1 MQLSLRR
8 CLHGYRGIVS
18 HHLVNVNAD
27 QIIHEKRRPLKRTKL
42 ICTIG
47 YNPTY
52 SSPSS
57 DNPDTAGQLLD
68 EGMSVCRMNFSHG
81 DHAEHLGQMVAVQE
95 ALKTRPGAY
104 CGFLLDTKGPEVR
117 TGNTENGKPIFL
129 QKGQLLEIST
139 V

>member
-1 MQLSLRR
+1 MFAVARGAARLQALLSGG
-8 CLHGYRGIVS
+8 LHGYRGIIS
-18 HHLVNVNAD
+18 HHLTNINAD

-47 YNPTY
+47 YNK
-52 SSPSS
+52 SRCRPSS
-57 DNPDTAGQLLD
+57 DNPETAGKLLD

-117 TGNTENGKPIFL
+117 TGLT
-129 QKGQLLEIST
+129 
-139 V
+139 